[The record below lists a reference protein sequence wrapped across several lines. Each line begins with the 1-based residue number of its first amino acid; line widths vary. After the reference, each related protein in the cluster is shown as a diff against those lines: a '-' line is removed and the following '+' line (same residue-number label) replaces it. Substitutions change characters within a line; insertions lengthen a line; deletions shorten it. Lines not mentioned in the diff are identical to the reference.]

1 MGDVDVMMHLGG
13 FAWPA
18 TDTGAKNESSP
29 ARRIKLAADVTR
41 PPGLPLRQRSLGA
54 MPGIARYRSDSTTT
68 EPRLS
73 ICSTSG
79 TVYESVVVV
88 GHMYGSDKV
97 VYYLLEV
104 RSWEMPLEGYVV
116 RRRYNDF
123 LKFHQELTQCMP
135 SQRPRSS
142 TSIGFGY
149 SSLLCNP
156 LTKAIPEASP
166 LWSPVRTD
174 DGRTDQRKGSWISE
188 GSSNSQV
195 EENDSRSSAPTA
207 LTGVSS
213 YNNDAVL
220 PLDAVKFNLAGR
232 PWLPPMPS
240 GGMFTMFTTR
250 HALINY
256 RIEQFNHILAA
267 VMSDKSSDVAKLLM
281 NFIQEKPGTQAQT
294 YTNLSEYAPIDIP
307 FNVERYARR
316 RAMSVG
322 KRQLRD
328 QVSSPNTGGTDILSY
343 SASKDWT
350 KFDVPG
356 EFDNTIYNGEG
367 YRVDWINL
375 PADVVNSGFDAI
387 EELPHTQRRRLQME
401 NTYLFELSPR
411 R

>member
-1 MGDVDVMMHLGG
+1 MGDVMQRGLAWSTELTTTKDVHHSPDVL
-13 FAWPA
+13 
-18 TDTGAKNESSP
+18 TGN
-29 ARRIKLAADVTR
+29 VTR

-54 MPGIARYRSDSTTT
+54 IPAMARYRSDSAAT

-88 GHMYGSDKV
+88 GHMYGSDNV

-123 LKFHQELTQCMP
+123 RKFHQELSKVMP

-142 TSIGFGY
+142 TSVGFGLHY

-156 LTKAIPEASP
+156 LTRAAPEASP
-166 LWSPVRTD
+166 LWSPVQAD
-174 DGRTDQRKGSWISE
+174 DGRAPNGTDQRRGSWISE
-188 GSSNSQV
+188 DSLHQA
-195 EENDSRSSAPTA
+195 EENDTRSSAPAA
-207 LTGVSS
+207 LNEEFRPNGGVSS
-213 YNNDAVL
+213 YNNNAVL

-232 PWLPPMPS
+232 PWLPPVPS
-240 GGMFTMFTTR
+240 GGVLTMFTTR

-267 VMSDKSSDVAKLLM
+267 VMSDKSNAVARLLM

-307 FNVERYARR
+307 FNVERCARR

-322 KRQLRD
+322 KRQLRE
-328 QVSSPNTGGTDILSY
+328 QLSSSP
-343 SASKDWT
+343 
-350 KFDVPG
+350 VP
-356 EFDNTIYNGEG
+356 
-367 YRVDWINL
+367 
-375 PADVVNSGFDAI
+375 
-387 EELPHTQRRRLQME
+387 
-401 NTYLFELSPR
+401 
-411 R
+411 

>member
-1 MGDVDVMMHLGG
+1 MGDVGVMHRGL
-13 FAWPA
+13 AWSA
-18 TDTGAKNESSP
+18 ELTKNFPSP
-29 ARRIKLAADVTR
+29 GRRAALAADVTR

-54 MPGIARYRSDSTTT
+54 MPGLARYRSDSAAT

-73 ICSTSG
+73 VCSTSG

-88 GHMYGSDKV
+88 GHMHGSDNV

-123 LKFHQELTQCMP
+123 RKFHHELAKCMP

-142 TSIGFGY
+142 TSAGLYY

-156 LTKAIPEASP
+156 LTRATPEASP

-174 DGRTDQRKGSWISE
+174 DRRAANGSDQRRASWISE
-188 GSSNSQV
+188 DDIQQV
-195 EENDSRSSAPTA
+195 EESDTRSSAPTA
-207 LTGVSS
+207 LTDEFRPNGGVSS
-213 YNNDAVL
+213 YNSNAVL
-220 PLDAVKFNLAGR
+220 PLGAVKFNLAGR

-240 GGMFTMFTTR
+240 GGVLTLFTTR
-250 HALINY
+250 HALVNY

-267 VMSDKSSDVAKLLM
+267 VMSDKSSDVARLLM

-316 RAMSVG
+316 RAMSMG

-328 QVSSPNTGGTDILSY
+328 QMSSP
-343 SASKDWT
+343 
-350 KFDVPG
+350 VP
-356 EFDNTIYNGEG
+356 
-367 YRVDWINL
+367 
-375 PADVVNSGFDAI
+375 
-387 EELPHTQRRRLQME
+387 
-401 NTYLFELSPR
+401 
-411 R
+411 

>member
-1 MGDVDVMMHLGG
+1 MSDAGVMMHLGG
-13 FAWPA
+13 FAWRTA
-18 TDTGAKNESSP
+18 DKNESSP
-29 ARRIKLAADVTR
+29 DRRIKLAADVTK
-41 PPGLPLRQRSLGA
+41 PPALSLRRRSLGA
-54 MPGIARYRSDSTTT
+54 MPGLARYRSDSAAT

-135 SQRPRSS
+135 SHRRRSS
-142 TSIGFGY
+142 TSLGFGY

-156 LTKAIPEASP
+156 LTRATPEASP

-188 GSSNSQV
+188 DSTNSQAQV
-195 EENDSRSSAPTA
+195 DDYDTRSSAPTA

-232 PWLPPMPS
+232 PWLPPMPG
-240 GGMFTMFTTR
+240 GGMLTMFTTR

-294 YTNLSEYAPIDIP
+294 YTTLSEYAPIDIP

-316 RAMSVG
+316 RAMSIG

-328 QVSSPNTGGTDILSY
+328 QVSSP
-343 SASKDWT
+343 
-350 KFDVPG
+350 VP
-356 EFDNTIYNGEG
+356 
-367 YRVDWINL
+367 
-375 PADVVNSGFDAI
+375 
-387 EELPHTQRRRLQME
+387 
-401 NTYLFELSPR
+401 
-411 R
+411 

>member
-1 MGDVDVMMHLGG
+1 MSDVVMHLGG
-13 FAWPA
+13 FAWQA
-18 TDTGAKNESSP
+18 TDKSESNP
-29 ARRIKLAADVTR
+29 DRRIKLATDTTR
-41 PPGLPLRQRSLGA
+41 SPKVPLRQRSLGA
-54 MPGIARYRSDSTTT
+54 MPGIARYRSDSAAT

-123 LKFHQELTQCMP
+123 FKFHQELTECMP
-135 SQRPRSS
+135 SQRRRSS
-142 TSIGFGY
+142 TSLGFGY

-156 LTKAIPEASP
+156 LTSATPESSP

-174 DGRTDQRKGSWISE
+174 DGRSDQRRGSWISE
-188 GSSNSQV
+188 DSSISQPQV
-195 EENDSRSSAPTA
+195 EDNDTRSSAPTT

-213 YNNDAVL
+213 YNNDSVL

-232 PWLPPMPS
+232 PWLPPMPN
-240 GGMFTMFTTR
+240 GGMLTVFTTR
-250 HALINY
+250 RALINY

-281 NFIQEKPGTQAQT
+281 NFIQEKPGTQTQT

-307 FNVERYARR
+307 LNVERYARR
-316 RAMSVG
+316 RAMSIG

-328 QVSSPNTGGTDILSY
+328 QASSP
-343 SASKDWT
+343 
-350 KFDVPG
+350 VP
-356 EFDNTIYNGEG
+356 
-367 YRVDWINL
+367 
-375 PADVVNSGFDAI
+375 
-387 EELPHTQRRRLQME
+387 
-401 NTYLFELSPR
+401 
-411 R
+411 

>member
-1 MGDVDVMMHLGG
+1 MADVDVMRLRGG

-18 TDTGAKNESSP
+18 TDAAAKRAPSP
-29 ARRIKLAADVTR
+29 DRRAADATKPR
-41 PPGLPLRQRSLGA
+41 GLPLRHRSLGA
-54 MPGIARYRSDSTTT
+54 MPGMARYRSDSAAT

-73 ICSTSG
+73 VCSTSG

-88 GHMYGSDKV
+88 GHMHGSDKV

-123 LKFHQELTQCMP
+123 RKFHHELAKCMP

-142 TSIGFGY
+142 TSSSFGLYY

-156 LTKAIPEASP
+156 LARGTPEASP

-174 DGRTDQRKGSWISE
+174 DGRGLNNGTDQRWGSWISE
-188 GSSNSQV
+188 GSSNSQE
-195 EENDSRSSAPTA
+195 EENDATEDFRPNG
-207 LTGVSS
+207 GVSS
-213 YNNDAVL
+213 YNSGAVL

-240 GGMFTMFTTR
+240 GGMLTMFSTR

-256 RIEQFNHILAA
+256 RIEQFNHTLAA
-267 VMSDKSSDVAKLLM
+267 VMSDKSSDVAGLLM
-281 NFIQEKPGTQAQT
+281 NFIQEKPGAQAQT
-294 YTNLSEYAPIDIP
+294 YTTLSEYAPIDIP

-316 RAMSVG
+316 RAMSMG

-328 QVSSPNTGGTDILSY
+328 Q
-343 SASKDWT
+343 
-350 KFDVPG
+350 
-356 EFDNTIYNGEG
+356 
-367 YRVDWINL
+367 
-375 PADVVNSGFDAI
+375 
-387 EELPHTQRRRLQME
+387 
-401 NTYLFELSPR
+401 LSPSPAP
-411 R
+411 

>member
-1 MGDVDVMMHLGG
+1 MGDVGVMHRGL
-13 FAWPA
+13 AWSA
-18 TDTGAKNESSP
+18 ELTKNIPIPSP
-29 ARRIKLAADVTR
+29 DRRAALAAEVTR
-41 PPGLPLRQRSLGA
+41 VPGLPLRQRSLGA
-54 MPGIARYRSDSTTT
+54 MPGLARYRSDSAAT

-73 ICSTSG
+73 VCSTSG

-88 GHMYGSDKV
+88 GHMNGSDNV

-123 LKFHQELTQCMP
+123 RKFHHELAKCMP

-142 TSIGFGY
+142 TSAGLYY

-156 LTKAIPEASP
+156 LTRATPETSP
-166 LWSPVRTD
+166 LWSPARTD
-174 DGRTDQRKGSWISE
+174 DRRAANGSDQRTWISE
-188 GSSNSQV
+188 EDDIQHV
-195 EENDSRSSAPTA
+195 EESDTRSNAPTA
-207 LTGVSS
+207 VTEAGSSS
-213 YNNDAVL
+213 YNNNAVL

-240 GGMFTMFTTR
+240 GGVLTMFSTR

-267 VMSDKSSDVAKLLM
+267 VMSDKSSDVARLLM

-316 RAMSVG
+316 RAMSMG

-328 QVSSPNTGGTDILSY
+328 QMSSP
-343 SASKDWT
+343 
-350 KFDVPG
+350 VP
-356 EFDNTIYNGEG
+356 
-367 YRVDWINL
+367 
-375 PADVVNSGFDAI
+375 
-387 EELPHTQRRRLQME
+387 
-401 NTYLFELSPR
+401 
-411 R
+411 

>member
-1 MGDVDVMMHLGG
+1 MGDVDIMHQGG
-13 FAWPA
+13 CAWPA
-18 TDTGAKNESSP
+18 KDAAAKNELSP
-29 ARRIKLAADVTR
+29 MRRVALSADVTR

-54 MPGIARYRSDSTTT
+54 VPGMARYRSDSAAT

-73 ICSTSG
+73 VCSTSG

-88 GHMYGSDKV
+88 GHTYGSSDKV

-123 LKFHQELTQCMP
+123 RKFHQELTMFMP

-142 TSIGFGY
+142 TSIGFGLYY

-156 LTKAIPEASP
+156 LTREIPEASP

-174 DGRTDQRKGSWISE
+174 DGRGVNGTDQRNGSWISE
-188 GSSNSQV
+188 GSSNSQPQQV
-195 EENDSRSSAPTA
+195 EEHEARSSAPAA
-207 LTGVSS
+207 LTEEFRPNGGVSS
-213 YNNDAVL
+213 YNNNAVL
-220 PLDAVKFNLAGR
+220 PLHAVKFNLAGR
-232 PWLPPMPS
+232 PWLPPIPS

-256 RIEQFNHILAA
+256 RIEQFNHMLAA
-267 VMSDKSSDVAKLLM
+267 VMSDKSSDVGRLLM

-316 RAMSVG
+316 RAMSIG

-328 QVSSPNTGGTDILSY
+328 QTSSP
-343 SASKDWT
+343 
-350 KFDVPG
+350 VP
-356 EFDNTIYNGEG
+356 
-367 YRVDWINL
+367 
-375 PADVVNSGFDAI
+375 
-387 EELPHTQRRRLQME
+387 
-401 NTYLFELSPR
+401 
-411 R
+411 